1 MEKEELKE
9 LERKSKLR
17 FLAAVFFII
26 SIAVSGFLI
35 YEIFLL
41 TGIETLIRYIVIGIL
56 VLIDLVFFFKSSLGC
71 FQLLIKTEA
80 GDF

>member
-26 SIAVSGFLI
+26 SITVSGFLI

-41 TGIETLIRYIVIGIL
+41 TGIETLI
-56 VLIDLVFFFKSSLGC
+56 
-71 FQLLIKTEA
+71 
-80 GDF
+80 